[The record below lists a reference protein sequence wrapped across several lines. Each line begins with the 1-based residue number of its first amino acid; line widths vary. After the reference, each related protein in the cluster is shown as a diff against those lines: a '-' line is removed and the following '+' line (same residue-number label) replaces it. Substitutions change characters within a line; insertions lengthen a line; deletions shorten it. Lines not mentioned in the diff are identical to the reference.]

1 MTATSKQGFVA
12 QILVGVVTGLV
23 IGLLT
28 GSGTAYVL
36 VSELDH
42 KLEQQIIA
50 ASSTDAQIRRDI
62 ARLEQS
68 NLSRDQAEF
77 DQRRVLQLLQIDLA
91 VISDFIQQQKNQ
103 PHH

>member
-1 MTATSKQGFVA
+1 MTASSKHGFVA

-42 KLEQQIIA
+42 KLEQQITA

-77 DQRRVLQLLQIDLA
+77 DQRHVLQLLQIDLA
-91 VISDFIQQQKNQ
+91 VISDFIQQQKTQ